1 MAAGDSALPDGCSF
15 YDKGWIIMQW
25 LELTIE
31 SASEGID
38 LLEAALTLNG
48 FDSFII
54 DDEAEFH
61 TFLETNRDY
70 WDIVDEDLEKSL
82 DGVSRIRLYL
92 EDKADAMEEIAR
104 LRALLRELPQQFPD
118 ARLGTLA
125 VSMANVKDEDWENN
139 WKQYYQ
145 PIPIGSRLL
154 VTPMWMEPDRSAG
167 RIPVLLDPGMIFG
180 TGAHASTQ
188 MCMLRLEEHV
198 RGGEQVLDLGSGS
211 GILSIT
217 ALLLGADHATGVDV
231 DPKAEDIARAN
242 AAING
247 LHSDRFTAVTGNVI
261 TGQAELEDL
270 FSKTYDIICMNI
282 FADVII
288 PMAAV
293 LPRFMHENTLV
304 ICSGVL
310 ETRYEEVRSAIEAA
324 GLRIQQLQTMNDWCC
339 FTAVKGG

>member
-1 MAAGDSALPDGCSF
+1 ME
-15 YDKGWIIMQW
+15 W
-25 LELTIE
+25 LELTID
-31 SASEGID
+31 SASRGIG

-92 EDKADAMEEIAR
+92 SDGPDAPEEIAR
-104 LRALLRELPQQFPD
+104 LRELLAGLLAAYPD
-118 ARLGTLA
+118 AGLGTLA
-125 VSMANVKDEDWENN
+125 LSMTNVRDEDWENN

-145 PIPIGSRLL
+145 PIPIGRRLL
-154 VTPMWMEPDRSAG
+154 VVPKWMEPDRSEG

-188 MCMLRLEEHV
+188 MCMLRLEELI
-198 RGGEQVLDLGSGS
+198 RGGEEVLDLGSGS

-217 ALLLGADHATGVDV
+217 ALRLGAAHATGVDV
-231 DPKAEDIARAN
+231 DPKAEDVAREN

-247 LHSDRFTAVTGNVI
+247 LGADRFTAVTGNVI
-261 TGQAELEDL
+261 TGQEALSAL
-270 FSKTYDIICMNI
+270 FARTYDVVCMNI

-293 LPRFMHENTLV
+293 LPRFMTEKTRV

-310 ETRYEEVRSAIEAA
+310 ENRYDEVRAAIEAA
-324 GLRIQQLQTMNDWCC
+324 GLRIDSLQTMNDWCC
-339 FTAVKGG
+339 FTAVKGE

>member
-1 MAAGDSALPDGCSF
+1 ME
-15 YDKGWIIMQW
+15 W
-25 LELTIE
+25 LELTIV
-31 SASEGID
+31 SASRGIG
-38 LLEAALTLNG
+38 LLEAALTVNG

-70 WDIVDEDLEKSL
+70 WDIVDEELEKSL
-82 DGVSRIRLYL
+82 DGVSRVRLYL
-92 EDKADAMEEIAR
+92 EDRPDAPEEIAR
-104 LRALLRELPQQFPD
+104 LRELLAGLLAAYPEAGLGSLELS
-118 ARLGTLA
+118 LA
-125 VSMANVKDEDWENN
+125 NIRDEDWENN

-145 PIPIGSRLL
+145 PIPIGKRLL
-154 VTPMWMEPDRSAG
+154 VVPKWIEPDRSEG

-188 MCMLRLEEHV
+188 MCMLRLEEII
-198 RGGEQVLDLGSGS
+198 RGGEKVLDLGSGS

-217 ALLLGADHATGVDV
+217 ALLLGAAHATGVDV
-231 DPKAEDIARAN
+231 DPKAEDIAREN

-247 LHSDRFTAVTGNVI
+247 LGADRFTAVTGNVI
-261 TGQAELEDL
+261 TGQDALAGL
-270 FSKTYDIICMNI
+270 FSKTYDVVCMNI

-293 LPRFMHENTLV
+293 LPRFMTERTTL

-310 ETRYEEVRSAIEAA
+310 ENRYEEVKAAIEAA
-324 GLRIQQLQTMNDWCC
+324 GLTVDAVQTMNDWCC
-339 FTAVKGG
+339 FTARKGKGE

>member
-1 MAAGDSALPDGCSF
+1 ME
-15 YDKGWIIMQW
+15 W
-25 LELTIE
+25 LELTID
-31 SASEGID
+31 SASRGIG

-70 WDIVDEDLEKSL
+70 WDIVDEALEKSL
-82 DGVSRIRLYL
+82 DGVSRVRLYL
-92 EDKADAMEEIAR
+92 ADGPQAPEEIAR
-104 LRALLRELPQQFPD
+104 LRELLAGLSAAYPD
-118 ARLGTLA
+118 AGLGSLA
-125 VSMANVKDEDWENN
+125 LSLANVRDEDWENN

-145 PIPIGSRLL
+145 PIPIGTRLL
-154 VTPMWMEPDRSAG
+154 VVPKWMDPDASEG

-188 MCMLRLEEHV
+188 MCMLRLEALI
-198 RGGEQVLDLGSGS
+198 RGGEEVLDLGSGS

-217 ALLLGADHATGVDV
+217 ALRLGAAHATGVDV
-231 DPKAEDIARAN
+231 DPKAEDIAREN

-247 LHSDRFTAVTGNVI
+247 LGPDRFTAVTGNVI
-261 TGQAELEDL
+261 TGQAALVEL
-270 FSKTYDIICMNI
+270 FSRTYDVVCMNI

-293 LPRFMHENTLV
+293 LPRFMTGRTTL

-310 ETRYEEVRSAIEAA
+310 ENRYDEVRSAIEAA
-324 GLRIQQLQTMNDWCC
+324 GLRIIALQTMNDWCC
-339 FTAVKGG
+339 FTAQKGE

>member
-1 MAAGDSALPDGCSF
+1 ME
-15 YDKGWIIMQW
+15 W
-25 LELTIE
+25 LELTID
-31 SASEGID
+31 SASRGIG
-38 LLEAALTLNG
+38 LLETVLTLNG

-92 EDKADAMEEIAR
+92 ADGPDAPEEIAR
-104 LRALLRELPQQFPD
+104 LRELLNGLLTAYPE
-118 ARLGTLA
+118 AGLGKLTL
-125 VSMANVKDEDWENN
+125 SLANVRDEDWENN

-145 PIPIGSRLL
+145 PIPIGDRLL
-154 VTPMWMEPDRSAG
+154 VVPKWLKPDPAEE
-167 RIPVLLDPGMIFG
+167 RIPVYLDPGMIFG

-188 MCMLRLEEHV
+188 MCMLRLEELI
-198 RGGEQVLDLGSGS
+198 RGGEEVLDLGSGS

-217 ALLLGADHATGVDV
+217 ALRLGAAHATGVDV
-231 DPKAEDIARAN
+231 DPKAEDIAREN

-247 LHSDRFTAVTGNVI
+247 LGADRFTAVTGNVI
-261 TGQAELEDL
+261 TGQEALTEL
-270 FSKTYDIICMNI
+270 FSRTYDVVCMNI

-293 LPRFMHENTLV
+293 LSRFMTGKTRV

-310 ETRYEEVRSAIEAA
+310 ESRYEEVRAAIEAA
-324 GLRIQQLQTMNDWCC
+324 GLRISSLQTMNDWCC
-339 FTAVKGG
+339 FTAEKEE

>member
-1 MAAGDSALPDGCSF
+1 ME
-15 YDKGWIIMQW
+15 W
-25 LELTIE
+25 LELTVD
-31 SASEGID
+31 SDSRGID
-38 LLEAALTLNG
+38 LLETELTLNG
-48 FDSFII
+48 FDSFVI

-92 EDKADAMEEIAR
+92 ADDAGAMEEVER
-104 LRALLRELPQQFPD
+104 LRAMLAALPAAFPE
-118 ARLGTLA
+118 AKLGTLKL
-125 VSMANVKDEDWENN
+125 SLANVRDEDWENN

-145 PIPIGSRLL
+145 PIPIGEKLI
-154 VTPMWMEPDRSAG
+154 VVPKWMKPETDG

-188 MCMLRLEEHV
+188 MCMLRLEERI
-198 RGGEQVLDLGSGS
+198 RGGEEVLDLGSGS

-217 ALLLGADHATGVDV
+217 ALLLGAAHATGVDV
-231 DPKAEDIARAN
+231 DPKAEDIAREN

-247 LHSDRFTAVTGNVI
+247 LDADRFTAVTGNVI
-261 TGQAELEDL
+261 TGQAALEDL

-293 LPRFMHENTLV
+293 LPRFLREGTVV

-310 ETRYEEVRSAIEAA
+310 ESRYEEVRAAIEAA
-324 GLRIQQLQTMNDWCC
+324 GLRIETLQTMNDWCC
-339 FTAVKGG
+339 FTAVKGD

>member
-1 MAAGDSALPDGCSF
+1 ME
-15 YDKGWIIMQW
+15 W
-25 LELTIE
+25 LELTIDSE
-31 SASEGID
+31 SRGIG

-92 EDKADAMEEIAR
+92 ADGPDAPEEIAR
-104 LRALLRELPQQFPD
+104 LRELLAGLPAAYPE
-118 ARLGTLA
+118 AGLGTLA
-125 VSMANVKDEDWENN
+125 LSMANVRDEDWENN

-145 PIPIGSRLL
+145 PIPIGQRLL
-154 VTPMWMEPDRSAG
+154 VVPKWMEPDRSEG

-188 MCMLRLEEHV
+188 MCMLRLEELLH
-198 RGGEQVLDLGSGS
+198 GGEEILDLGSGS

-217 ALLLGADHATGVDV
+217 ALRLGAAHATGVDV
-231 DPKAEDIARAN
+231 DPKAEDIAREN

-247 LHSDRFTAVTGNVI
+247 LDADRFTAVTGNVI
-261 TGQAELEDL
+261 TGQEALADL
-270 FSKTYDIICMNI
+270 FSKTYDIVCMNI

-293 LPRFMHENTLV
+293 LPRFMTEKTKV

-310 ETRYEEVRSAIEAA
+310 ENRYEEVRTAIEAA
-324 GLRIQQLQTMNDWCC
+324 GLRITSLQTMNDWCC
-339 FTAVKGG
+339 FTAEKGE

>member
-1 MAAGDSALPDGCSF
+1 
-15 YDKGWIIMQW
+15 MQW

-118 ARLGTLA
+118 AKLGTLA

-145 PIPIGSRLL
+145 PIPIGQRLL
-154 VTPMWMEPDRSAG
+154 VVPKWMQPDPG
-167 RIPVLLDPGMIFG
+167 EERIPVFLDPGMIFG

-188 MCMLRLEEHV
+188 MCMLRLEELI
-198 RGGEQVLDLGSGS
+198 RGGEEVLDLGSGS
-211 GILSIT
+211 GVLSIT
-217 ALLLGADHATGVDV
+217 ALRLGAAHATGVDV
-231 DPKAEDIARAN
+231 DPKAEDIAREN

-247 LHSDRFTAVTGNVI
+247 LGADRFTAVTGNVI
-261 TGQAELEDL
+261 AGQDALETL
-270 FSKTYDIICMNI
+270 FSKTYDVVCMNI

-293 LPRFMHENTLV
+293 LPRFMTGKTRV

-310 ETRYEEVRSAIEAA
+310 ENRYEEVRTAIEKA
-324 GLRIQQLQTMNDWCC
+324 GLRITSLQTLNDWCC
-339 FTAVKGG
+339 FTAEKGE

>member
-1 MAAGDSALPDGCSF
+1 
-15 YDKGWIIMQW
+15 MQW
-25 LELTIE
+25 LELTVDTASQGIE
-31 SASEGID
+31 
-38 LLEAALTLNG
+38 LLEAELTING

-54 DDEAEFH
+54 DDEQDFH
-61 TFLETNRDY
+61 SFLENNRDY
-70 WDIVDEDLEKSL
+70 WDIVDESLEKSM

-92 EDKADAMEEIAR
+92 TDGADAPEEVAR
-104 LRALLRELPQQFPD
+104 LRALLAGLPAAFPD
-118 ARLGTLA
+118 AKLGTLQL
-125 VSMANVKDEDWENN
+125 SFANVKDEDWENN

-145 PIPIGSRLL
+145 PISIGKKLI
-154 VTPMWMEPDRSAG
+154 VVPQWMKPDTEG

-188 MCMLRLEEHV
+188 MCMLRLEEHI

-217 ALLLGADHATGVDV
+217 ALLLGAAHATGVDV
-231 DPKAEDIARAN
+231 DPKAEDIAREN

-247 LHSDRFTAVTGNVI
+247 LGNDRFTAVTGNVV
-261 TGQAELEDL
+261 TGQEALADL
-270 FSKTYDIICMNI
+270 FSRTYDVICMNI

-293 LPRFMHENTLV
+293 LPRFMKQNTLV

-310 ETRYEEVRSAIEAA
+310 ETRYDEVRQAIEAA
-324 GLRIQQLQTMNDWCC
+324 GLRITSLQAMNDWCC
-339 FTAVKGG
+339 FTAVKGE

>member
-1 MAAGDSALPDGCSF
+1 
-15 YDKGWIIMQW
+15 MQW
-25 LELTIE
+25 LELTVDTASQGIE
-31 SASEGID
+31 
-38 LLEAALTLNG
+38 LLEAELTING

-54 DDEAEFH
+54 DDEQDFH
-61 TFLETNRDY
+61 SFLENNRDY
-70 WDIVDEDLEKSL
+70 WDIVDESLEKSM

-92 EDKADAMEEIAR
+92 TDGADAPEEVAR
-104 LRALLRELPQQFPD
+104 LRALLAGLPAAFPD
-118 ARLGTLA
+118 AKLGTLQL
-125 VSMANVKDEDWENN
+125 SFANVKDEDWENN

-145 PIPIGSRLL
+145 PISIGKKLI
-154 VTPMWMEPDRSAG
+154 VVPQWMKPDTEG

-188 MCMLRLEEHV
+188 MCMLRLEEHI

-217 ALLLGADHATGVDV
+217 ALLLGAAHATGVDV
-231 DPKAEDIARAN
+231 DPKAEDIAREN

-247 LHSDRFTAVTGNVI
+247 LDNDRFTAVTGNVV
-261 TGQAELEDL
+261 TGQEALADL
-270 FSKTYDIICMNI
+270 FSRTYDVICMNI

-293 LPRFMHENTLV
+293 LPRFMKQNTLV

-310 ETRYEEVRSAIEAA
+310 ETLYDEVRQAIEAA
-324 GLRIQQLQTMNDWCC
+324 GLRITSLQAMNDWCC
-339 FTAVKGG
+339 FTAVKGE